1 MSCLGADCSVIT
13 ELIEGRPE
21 PLKFIAP
28 PAIVVIT
35 GRHTMKL
42 ELKRIDPKAYNSGS
56 YGIEQWRIYLDGRRI
71 HNYLC
76 PKVAMTK
83 FLSLKREMGL

>member
-1 MSCLGADCSVIT
+1 
-13 ELIEGRPE
+13 
-21 PLKFIAP
+21 
-28 PAIVVIT
+28 
-35 GRHTMKL
+35 MKL

-83 FLSLKREMGL
+83 FLQLKGKLGL